1 VQTEAT
7 SLKKRLHLLKFEEMK
22 NRIFKVIGITE
33 LLCEIC
39 DKPLDR
45 RESMLREVKI
55 SSSEDYENL
64 LLRSKI
70 YDNAEVDLENGRIY
84 FYDHDYP
91 GDVHPSCVEKL

>member
-1 VQTEAT
+1 M
-7 SLKKRLHLLKFEEMK
+7 KKLLHLLKFEEMK
-22 NRIFKVIGITE
+22 DRTFKVIRITK

-45 RESMLREVKI
+45 RESVLREMGI

-70 YDNAEVDLENGRIY
+70 YDSAEVDLENAKIY

-91 GDVHPSCVEKL
+91 GDIHPSCIEEL

>member
-1 VQTEAT
+1 M
-7 SLKKRLHLLKFEEMK
+7 KKVLRESKFGEMK
-22 NRIFKVIGITE
+22 NRTFKVIRITE

-45 RESMLREVKI
+45 KESVLREVKI
-55 SSSEDYENL
+55 SSPEDYENL

-70 YDNAEVDLENGRIY
+70 YDSAEVDLENAKIY

-91 GDVHPSCVEKL
+91 GDVHPSCIKKL